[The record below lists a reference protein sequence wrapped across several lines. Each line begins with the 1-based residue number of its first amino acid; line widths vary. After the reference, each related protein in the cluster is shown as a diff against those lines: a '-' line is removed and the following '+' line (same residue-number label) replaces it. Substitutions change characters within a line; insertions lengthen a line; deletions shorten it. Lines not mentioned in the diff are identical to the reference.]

1 VMQAHQNIAVPD
13 LQTILQ
19 VDSETRKIVLDMVK

>member
-1 VMQAHQNIAVPD
+1 MQAHQNIAIPD
-13 LQTILQ
+13 LQTILH